1 MKKTIIGMLL
11 DVAYGRGYYVLSVQ
25 ISKEDSV
32 TLVVN
37 GEEYSTIFP
46 AGAPL
51 LREIYEFELQI
62 IEDKPVVTSVF
73 PMNAEVIAADDIPE
87 FEAIRNLDVRG
98 RKAMDF
104 KGLQEAHDKELKVI
118 EGDNS
123 LKDELD
129 TMVKAETEWRQA
141 SINNRLSA
149 VGVEKLFND
158 ADVDEITNADKKPT
172 LSELARRSRGE

>member
-37 GEEYSTIFP
+37 GEEYSIIFP

-51 LREIYEFELQI
+51 LREIYEFEIQI

-73 PMNAEVIAADDIPE
+73 PMNAEVIAAEDIPD
-87 FEAIRNLDVRG
+87 FEAIRNLEVRG

-104 KGLQEAHDKELKVI
+104 KSLQEAHDKELKTI
-118 EGDNS
+118 EGDNA
-123 LKDELD
+123 LQDELEA
-129 TMVKAETEWRQA
+129 MVKTETEWRKS

-149 VGVEKLFND
+149 VGVEQLFSD
-158 ADVDEITNADKKPT
+158 SDVDTITNSDKPT

>member
-32 TLVVN
+32 TLIVN

-51 LREIYEFELQI
+51 LREIYEFEIQI

-73 PMNAEVIAADDIPE
+73 PMNAEVIAAEDIPD
-87 FEAIRNLDVRG
+87 FEAIRNLEVRG

-104 KGLQEAHDKELKVI
+104 KILQEAHDKELKTI
-118 EGDNS
+118 EGDNA
-123 LKDELD
+123 LQDELEA
-129 TMVKAETEWRQA
+129 MVKTETEWRQS
-141 SINNRLSA
+141 SINNRLNA
-149 VGVEKLFND
+149 VGVEQMFSD
-158 ADVDEITNADKKPT
+158 SDVDTITNSDKPT
-172 LSELARRSRGE
+172 LSELARRSREE